1 MDFNSLPF
9 DSDAMLEGLR
19 LWIECESPTYDPAAV
34 NRMMDIATR
43 DLIVAGARTERVAGR
58 MGFGACIHATFPHP
72 SPTVPGILV
81 MGHLD
86 TVHPV
91 GTLSSL
97 PFRREGN
104 RAWGPGILDMKGGN
118 YLALEAIRQLARA
131 GIPTPLP
138 ITVLFTSDEEVG
150 SPSTRDLIEA
160 EASRHRYVLVPEPAR
175 ADGGVVTGRYA
186 IARFNLEATGRSSH
200 AGARPGEGRS
210 AIREMARKLIEIED
224 MTTDDCTFSV
234 GVIKGGQWVNCV
246 TTTCT
251 GEALSMAKRQED
263 LDRGVEAM
271 LALRETATTSNSR
284 RRAASPGR
292 YGRPMRAAWRFMRS
306 RAGRPRNWA
315 TTSTRKVPAVDPT
328 AISPARRA
336 WRRWTGL
343 AWPAPARPRW
353 TNTSRSTA
361 WPIGANSW
369 RAYWRG
375 WRKRRSVRPSTSP
388 VSHVSSLICFR
399 GALPQAAMFPGRLAP
414 GCNHRLRC
422 TAAAFLPTR
431 PRLGKRG
438 TCALRWFVAPG
449 EENGDGRRCETRP
462 VRPTERA

>member
-1 MDFNSLPF
+1 
-9 DSDAMLEGLR
+9 
-19 LWIECESPTYDPAAV
+19 
-34 NRMMDIATR
+34 
-43 DLIVAGARTERVAGR
+43 
-58 MGFGACIHATFPHP
+58 
-72 SPTVPGILV
+72 

-186 IARFNLEATGRSSH
+186 IARFNLEATARSSH

-271 LALRETATTSNSR
+271 LALRATGNDVQ
-284 RRAASPGR
+284 
-292 YGRPMRAAWRFMRS
+292 FKV
-306 RAGRPRNWA
+306 
-315 TTSTRKVPAVDPT
+315 TRGV
-328 AISPARRA
+328 
-336 WRRWTGL
+336 
-343 AWPAPARPRW
+343 
-353 TNTSRSTA
+353 
-361 WPIGANSW
+361 
-369 RAYWRG
+369 
-375 WRKRRSVRPSTSP
+375 
-388 VSHVSSLICFR
+388 
-399 GALPQAAMFPGRLAP
+399 
-414 GCNHRLRC
+414 
-422 TAAAFLPTR
+422 
-431 PRLGKRG
+431 
-438 TCALRWFVAPG
+438 
-449 EENGDGRRCETRP
+449 TRP
-462 VRPTERA
+462 VWEANARGMAL